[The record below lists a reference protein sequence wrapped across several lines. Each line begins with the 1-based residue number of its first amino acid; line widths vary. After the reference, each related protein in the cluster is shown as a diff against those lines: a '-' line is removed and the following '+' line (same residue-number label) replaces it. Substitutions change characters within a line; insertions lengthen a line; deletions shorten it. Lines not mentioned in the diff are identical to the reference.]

1 MLPRAGRRLRLQ
13 WTAGLSLPASGRQAR
28 WPQECRRS
36 QPHLTLRLHGGPH
49 AGLLCLTCPLTAQLA
64 GDSWAGAP
72 VPEVAPSPPVLAL
85 WTQTSNRNSA
95 SASLQTTPGL
105 GRERPWLSP
114 LTWAWLPGDWT
125 GAAGLAEGAVACPPL

>member
-64 GDSWAGAP
+64 GDSRAGAP
-72 VPEVAPSPPVLAL
+72 VPEVAPAP
-85 WTQTSNRNSA
+85 R
-95 SASLQTTPGL
+95 PGFVD
-105 GRERPWLSP
+105 S
-114 LTWAWLPGDWT
+114 D
-125 GAAGLAEGAVACPPL
+125 